1 MRFSPN
7 LMEFEALGENE
18 IPLFSHNLHLHL
30 KKPRALIKTKTIKK
44 IWTVWVSQGFKGQVG
59 PLSQKQ

>member
-1 MRFSPN
+1 
-7 LMEFEALGENE
+7 MEFEALGENE